1 MMAENRFE
9 ERDEEQ
15 EGFRQRT
22 SAEAETSRHQAVGD
36 DLVRVTAG
44 SSGETKSTIKSCEN

>member
-1 MMAENRFE
+1 MAENRFE